1 MTSKEKAINDLVKK
15 IRYQINEETNE
26 GIFDPIKNRV
36 AGLRGVWRGEGY
48 DYFKYLSSLRSQIR
62 TLRKLD
68 KPNEKIFQN
77 LSTLKLDIAKT
88 KMPTDKK
95 DKINKT
101 IDLATSYFKS
111 YQDALNAIETIITQ
125 KID

>member
-1 MTSKEKAINDLVKK
+1 MKKEQVIENLIKK
-15 IRYQINEETNE
+15 IKHQMNEETNE
-26 GIFDPIKNRV
+26 GVFDPITNRI
-36 AGLRGVWRGEGY
+36 AGLKGVWRGEGY

-77 LSTLKLDIAKT
+77 LSNLKSEISTT

-95 DKINKT
+95 NKINKA
-101 IDLATSYFKS
+101 IDAATGYFKS